1 MTTTSDLAIA
11 NDALINLGQDI
22 PITALSSTATN
33 KAARVLYNLFEA
45 QRDIL
50 LSSHAWPFALIAEP
64 LSIGGVAFP
73 GWAYRYD
80 YPDDCL
86 NAIAVCDAGG
96 LRDTMSAVMSSWCPE
111 NAPQWRDGR
120 YAFSV
125 VGDDSNKSIV
135 SDLDDAY
142 LIYVRQVTDTALW
155 PVLVREALG
164 RLLAWKAAPA
174 IKGELG
180 MKMQQQLMQL
190 YDMARASAIAHA
202 YNESHETRETITPG
216 LAVRG

>member
-1 MTTTSDLAIA
+1 MTAATNLAIA

-22 PITALSSTATN
+22 PIASLAASATN
-33 KAARVLYNLFEA
+33 KPARVLYNLFES

-50 LSSHAWPFALIAEP
+50 LSSHAWPFALTAER
-64 LSIGGVAFP
+64 LSIGGSAFP

-86 NAIAVCDAGG
+86 MAVAVCDAGG
-96 LRDTMSAVMSSWCPE
+96 LRATMAAIMSTWCPE
-111 NAPQWRDGR
+111 NAMQFREGR
-120 YAFSV
+120 YAFTV
-125 VGDDSNKSIV
+125 VGDDSNQSILA
-135 SDLDDAY
+135 DLDEAWI
-142 LIYVRQVTDTALW
+142 IYVRQVTDTALW
-155 PVLVREALG
+155 PVLVREAFG

-180 MKMQQQLMQL
+180 MKMQPQLMQL